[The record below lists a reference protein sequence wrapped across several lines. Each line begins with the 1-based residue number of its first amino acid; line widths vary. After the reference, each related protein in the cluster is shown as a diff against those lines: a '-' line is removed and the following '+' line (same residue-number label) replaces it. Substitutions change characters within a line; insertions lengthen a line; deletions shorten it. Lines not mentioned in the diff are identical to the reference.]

1 MRRNSRREFNGSRT
15 TWTPLPSLNLH
26 VHVPVWRIHFN
37 AECCIM
43 CWLHHLY
50 SSTPSQ
56 LSVHCHAGWKLNSN
70 TERVILASVSK
81 TLWLI
86 QILAVTG
93 LGQWDPTV
101 QIFFQQNVYSSIA
114 SAKTTSIPWMTSLVS
129 YHWAYKVGTCRYYFL
144 YIILCRSGHL
154 HQVFSLLWG
163 YCLLQAHL

>member
-26 VHVPVWRIHFN
+26 VHVPVWRIHFHD
-37 AECCIM
+37 ECCIM

-101 QIFFQQNVYSSIA
+101 QIFSSKMFIHVVA
-114 SAKTTSIPWMTSLVS
+114 LHLPTPHPFPGWQVWCPTTEHI
-129 YHWAYKVGTCRYYFL
+129 R
-144 YIILCRSGHL
+144 
-154 HQVFSLLWG
+154 
-163 YCLLQAHL
+163 